1 LIDPPS
7 AFPSFTDPPDLQ
19 RKLLDLEILS
29 ASDIAWLNAF
39 HAKCRSAIAPLLS
52 GASLEWLLES
62 TREISA

>member
-7 AFPSFTDPPDLQ
+7 VSPSVIDLPGLQ

-39 HAKCRSAIAPLLS
+39 HAKCRSAVAPLLS

-62 TREISA
+62 TREIST